1 MNIIKRDKKKGEG
14 AVSVEESKSLYGY
27 ASSTVLV
34 VQVVLD
40 RELIC
45 IASVPNQ

>member
-27 ASSTVLV
+27 ASSNVLV

-40 RELIC
+40 RLPG
-45 IASVPNQ
+45 S